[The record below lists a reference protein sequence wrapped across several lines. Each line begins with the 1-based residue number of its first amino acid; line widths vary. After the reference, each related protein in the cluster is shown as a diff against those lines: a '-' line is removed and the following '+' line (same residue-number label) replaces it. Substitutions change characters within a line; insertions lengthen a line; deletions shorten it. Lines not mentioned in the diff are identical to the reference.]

1 MNNYRRQNEGRL
13 AFLKR
18 KNKMTALKQVVGIDV
33 AKDEVVVSF
42 GRLMEDL
49 STEVK
54 DYEVFSNSEK
64 GFGSLLKWVYRKK
77 EADREVIF
85 VMEATGV
92 YHERFAYFL
101 YAKQEK
107 VVIVLPN
114 KISNFIRT
122 LDIKTITDKSC
133 SIAIAKFGLS
143 RKLELWEPANAVY
156 KELQQLSREKNQ
168 LIQERVR
175 CMNQLHAEKT
185 QALPNSKTIKRLAER
200 ISLLRSQEKEINADM
215 ALEVKKSPEV
225 TQGVCL
231 LSSIPGI
238 GKATAIAV
246 LAETNGFE
254 LIRNKKQLTSYA
266 GLDIIEKQ
274 SGTSIKGKSR
284 ISKKGNRNLR
294 KTLHFPAMTA
304 VKMNQNHQDL
314 YQRITAKTGI
324 KMKGLVAVQ
333 RKLLELMYILFKN
346 KTFYEAGFEERRVEI
361 QKKSHPTQADSEVAL

>member
-1 MNNYRRQNEGRL
+1 
-13 AFLKR
+13 
-18 KNKMTALKQVVGIDV
+18 MTVLKQVVGIDV
-33 AKDEVVVSF
+33 AKDELVVSF

-54 DYEVFSNSEK
+54 DYEIFSNSEK
-64 GFGSLLKWVYRKK
+64 GFGLLLKWVYRK
-77 EADREVIF
+77 EAADKEVIF

-92 YHERFAYFL
+92 YHERLAYFL
-101 YAKQEK
+101 YAKEEK
-107 VVIVLPN
+107 AAIVLPN

-133 SIAIAKFGLS
+133 SMAIAKFALS

-168 LIQERVR
+168 IIQERVR

-185 QALPNSKTIKRLAER
+185 QALPNSKTIKRLTER

-215 ALEVKKSPEV
+215 ALEVKKSTEA
-225 TQGVCL
+225 TEGVCL
-231 LSSIPGI
+231 LSSIPGV
-238 GKATAIAV
+238 GESTAIAV

-266 GLDIIEKQ
+266 GLDIMEKQ
-274 SGTSIKGKSR
+274 SGTSIKGKPR

-304 VKMNQNHQDL
+304 VKMNQNHQEL

-346 KTFYEAGFEERRVEI
+346 KTFYEADFEKGRVEI
-361 QKKSHPTQADSEVAL
+361 QKKSHPTQADSKVAL